1 MPDRDLPAQA
11 AQRLLVEDLGDE
23 SELAD
28 GRQPSV
34 LGDRDPR
41 RLLAA
46 VLEREQAE
54 VRETGDV
61 ALVGPDSEDATHA
74 RSPRPRATQPQGA
87 LQV

>member
-11 AQRLLVEDLGDE
+11 AQRLLVEDLGDQ

-54 VRETGDV
+54 VRETGNV
-61 ALVGPDSEDATHA
+61 TLVGPDSEHATHC
-74 RSPRPRATQPQGA
+74 
-87 LQV
+87 